1 MNKMF
6 VSAVLVA
13 ASSIGAAT
21 LSAQS
26 APVGGSPA
34 GSKVG
39 VLNVRQ
45 AIIATSEGK
54 QASAELQ
61 GQFTSRQTELENLNK
76 QINDIRQ
83 RLQANE
89 GKLSQEEAGRLERQG
104 TALQKQLTRKQE
116 DYQEDVNASQQEVIE
131 RIGRKMMDVL
141 DRYARENA
149 YVAVFDSSAQGAPIY
164 VSNGIDVTADIIK
177 LYDQAYPAKASTA
190 AAKPAAAK
198 PAATKPAA
206 TAPAST
212 TPPKP

>member
-1 MNKMF
+1 VNKMF
-6 VSAVLVA
+6 LSAAIAA
-13 ASSIGAAT
+13 ASLIGVAT
-21 LSAQS
+21 LGAQS
-26 APVGGSPA
+26 APVGGTAASA
-34 GSKVG
+34 KVG

-45 AIIATSEGK
+45 AIIATNEGK

-83 RLQANE
+83 RLQAN
-89 GKLSQEEAGRLERQG
+89 GDKLSADETARLERQG

-177 LYDQAYPAKASTA
+177 LYDQAYPAKASATP
-190 AAKPAAAK
+190 AKPAAAAPK
-198 PAATKPAA
+198 PAATTPKPTA
-206 TAPAST
+206 TAP
-212 TPPKP
+212 KP